1 MAVTAN
7 QVQSLYLAYFG
18 RPAEQAGLTYWTSQ
32 TNATVDQISAAFAQ
46 QPEYTSVYGSLSR
59 AQTIQTL
66 YNHLFNRTASDT
78 EISYWNASSDV
89 SVDRMALALVNGA
102 TGNDA
107 VNLANKVGIAQ
118 VLTVEAGASASAQTL
133 ATAGNQTT
141 TTTTTNNVTTTTV
154 GANFG
159 TLYTGTA
166 AASASQQAAQAST
179 NALAAFN
186 GQLKFGISGS
196 NIVNGNGAALG
207 VTPSGTLGTTSYT
220 TPLTF
225 AGVTSAALT
234 AVDANAPFIIL
245 PAGNTVTSLAVN
257 GTADGGVTGA
267 TITPL
272 LTFGENTNTGA
283 TQQLT
288 SLQLN
293 LSNTTTAS
301 HLAPTLV
308 NIAATSITSLT
319 TIDGSG
325 SSANLG
331 INEVSSG
338 ASALTNLTTLNT
350 GSGNDTL
357 VVSTIAPNAQTT
369 VAALTVNSGA
379 GADTITAT
387 VGTSALTINSG
398 DGADVLTLSAG
409 AGVLTVNAGAG
420 NDSVTLAATG
430 TVANTVTAAHN
441 EVITLG
447 AGNDTVTFSNVVA
460 NIQNFTAV
468 TSSSTAAQLS
478 AADANL
484 KAGMI
489 TITDFN
495 TAQDMLSFTN
505 TAGNGNPANNTVAT
519 LTNAQVGAISGQ
531 STLALAVE
539 QAASY
544 LSSSVKAV
552 AFQYGSD
559 TYVFVDNA
567 AGTAAVVNSGDT
579 LIQLSGVTAS
589 QLSSANFTHA

>member
-46 QPEYTSVYGSLSR
+46 QPEYTNVYGNLSR
-59 AQTIQTL
+59 VQTIQEL
-66 YNHLFNRTASDT
+66 YNNLFNRTASDA
-78 EISYWNASSDV
+78 EISYWNASTDV
-89 SVDRMALALVNGA
+89 SVSRMALALVNGA

-118 VLTVEAGASASAQTL
+118 VLTVEAGANASAQTL
-133 ATAGNQTT
+133 ATAGDQTT
-141 TTTTTNNVTTTTV
+141 N

-159 TLYTGTA
+159 TLYTGSA
-166 AASASQQAAQAST
+166 SASASQQAAQAST
-179 NALAAFN
+179 TALNSFSN
-186 GQLKFGISGS
+186 QLKFGISGS
-196 NIVNGNGAALG
+196 NVVNGNGATVGASS
-207 VTPSGTLGTTSYT
+207 TGTLGTTTYNAA
-220 TPLTF
+220 LNF
-225 AGVTSAALT
+225 AGATSATLT
-234 AVDANAPFIIL
+234 AVDANAPTVTL
-245 PAGNTVTSLAVN
+245 PAGNTVTSLTVN
-257 GTADGGVTGA
+257 GTADGGVTGS

-272 LTFGENTNTGA
+272 LTFAENTNTGA
-283 TQQLT
+283 TQQLA

-293 LSNTTTAS
+293 LSNTTTAN

-308 NIAATSITSLT
+308 NVATSITSLT

-357 VVSTIAPNAQTT
+357 VVSTIAPNAQTA

-409 AGVLTVNAGAG
+409 AGVLTVNTGAG

-430 TVANTVTAAHN
+430 TVASTVTAAHN

-489 TITDFN
+489 TVSDFS
-495 TAQDMLSFTN
+495 TSTDMLVFTN
-505 TAGNGNPANNTVAT
+505 TAGNGNAANNTVAT
-519 LTNAQVGAISGQ
+519 LTNAQAGAISGQ